1 MDNGSSLEVVTASR
15 RPEAPSNSSPP
26 DYRVAG
32 AERCRVRR
40 RASLSATIAWHQTC
54 HVGSPTPGLLN
65 PLIASARLQT
75 CHVGSPTPGLLNPL
89 IASARLQ
96 TCHVAPS
103 TPMRD

>member
-15 RPEAPSNSSPP
+15 RPEAPSSSSPP

-32 AERCRVRR
+32 AEWCRVRR

-54 HVGSPTPGLLN
+54 HVGSPTPEC
-65 PLIASARLQT
+65 LISVAASARLQI

-103 TPMRD
+103 TPMCD